1 MNREKSQNDLLL
13 EQQTELNRI
22 AKEYDECYRNLSRV
36 YGIPEGQLWTL
47 YEMRLRGGRMAQA
60 DLVNATFMPKQT
72 INSSIKKMEALGLIS
87 LSREGS
93 GRRKTVTLTETGE
106 ALARRTA
113 DRVICAEASSLCKM
127 EEEERA
133 QLLRLFGKY
142 ISGLQQSVN
151 EEKMNHDLDTD
162 GYDCDRE
169 RSP

>member
-1 MNREKSQNDLLL
+1 MNIEKSQNEGLLD
-13 EQQTELNRI
+13 QQKELNRI
-22 AKEYDECYRNLSRV
+22 AKEYDECYRNLSRL

-47 YEMRLRGGRMAQA
+47 YEMRLRGGEMAQA
-60 DLVNATFMPKQT
+60 DLVNVTFMPKQT

-87 LSREGS
+87 LSREGN

-151 EEKMNHDLDTD
+151 EEKMNHDRDTD